1 MKDLLRLEFRKLRTQ
16 KSFYICLAIM
26 IVMILITGVT
36 YKVVLNYMPE
46 TAEAMETEGG
56 EVLPKTFSGFL
67 LGFVSASMFSMLT
80 AIFVSIVVC
89 DDYDNQI
96 VKNIYARGYSR
107 ENCYFAKLI
116 YVFAVTTIMFLVA
129 LVFAGA
135 IGSAFFGFNGV
146 SGKTFILLGGQYV
159 VCMSG
164 VAFSFAIASAIRK
177 LGATIAANIIIPMIV
192 PLLLGLADTV
202 LKINGFKI
210 EEIWIASFL
219 TSLTNIE
226 EVTGRII
233 ACVLGS
239 VAYTAAFIAAGYAVN
254 GKTEI

>member
-1 MKDLLRLEFRKLRTQ
+1 MKDLLRFEFRKLKRQ
-16 KSFYICLAIM
+16 KAFYICLAIM
-26 IVMILITGVT
+26 IVMILITGIT
-36 YKVVLNYMPE
+36 YKVVLEYMPE
-46 TAEAMETEGG
+46 TVEAVETEGG
-56 EVLPKTFSGFL
+56 EMLPKTFSGFL

-116 YVFAVTTIMFLVA
+116 YVLAVTTCMFLCS
-129 LVFAGA
+129 LIFAAA
-135 IGSAFFGFNGV
+135 IGGAFFGFNGV
-146 SGKTFILLGGQYV
+146 SGKMFILLGGQYV

-177 LGATIAANIIIPMIV
+177 LGATIAINIIVPMIV
-192 PLLLGLADTV
+192 PLLLELADTL
-202 LKINGFKI
+202 LKIDGFKI
-210 EEIWIASFL
+210 EEIWISSFL

-233 ACVLGS
+233 VCFLGA
-239 VAYTAAFIAAGYAVN
+239 VAYTAAFIAAGYVVN
-254 GKTEI
+254 KKTEI

>member
-26 IVMILITGVT
+26 LAMILITGIT
-36 YKVVLNYMPE
+36 YKVVLEYMPE
-46 TAEAMETEGG
+46 TANAMETEGG
-56 EVLPKTFSGFL
+56 ETLPKTFSGFL
-67 LGFVSASMFSMLT
+67 LSFVSAGMFSMLT

-96 VKNIYARGYSR
+96 VKNIYSRGYSR
-107 ENCYFAKLI
+107 ENCYFAKLV
-116 YVFAVTTIMFLVA
+116 YVLAVTTFMFLCA
-129 LVFAGA
+129 LIFAAA
-135 IGSAFFGFNGV
+135 IGGAFFGFNGV
-146 SGKTFILLGGQYV
+146 SGKMFILLGGQYV

-164 VAFSFAIASAIRK
+164 VAFSFAIASAIKK

-192 PLLLGLADTV
+192 PLLLALADTV
-202 LKINGFKI
+202 LKTDGFKI
-210 EEIWIASFL
+210 EELWVSSFL

-226 EVTGRII
+226 EVTGRIV
-233 ACVLGS
+233 ACVLGA

-254 GKTEI
+254 RKTEI

>member
-1 MKDLLRLEFRKLRTQ
+1 MRDLLRFEFRKLRTQ

-26 IVMILITGVT
+26 IAMILITGIT
-36 YKVVLNYMPE
+36 YKVILEYMPD
-46 TAEAMETEGG
+46 TAAAVETEGG
-56 EVLPKTFSGFL
+56 GILPKTFSGFL

-80 AIFVSIVVC
+80 AIFVSIAVC

-116 YVFAVTTIMFLVA
+116 YVLAVTTFMFLCS
-129 LVFAGA
+129 LIFAA
-135 IGSAFFGFNGV
+135 VIGGAFFGFNGV
-146 SGKTFILLGGQYV
+146 NGKTFILLGGQYI

-177 LGATIAANIIIPMIV
+177 LGATIAINIIVPMII
-192 PLLLGLADTV
+192 PLLLELADTL
-202 LKINGFKI
+202 LKIKGFKI
-210 EEIWIASFL
+210 EEIWVSSFL
-219 TSLTNIE
+219 TSLTNID
-226 EVTGRII
+226 EVTGRIV
-233 ACVLGS
+233 ACILGA

-254 GKTEI
+254 KKTEV